1 MNKLNIIPL
10 GGTREAGKSCFAVE
24 CGEDIFVFDCGLLYP
39 DDELLG
45 IDVVIPDFS
54 YLIEHRDR
62 VKGIFLT
69 HGHADAV
76 GALPYLLEDVEA
88 PVFGT
93 ELTIELAKI
102 YGEEA
107 SVDCQFTD
115 YHVID
120 SDTEITFDNGIE
132 VSFIKTTHSIPD
144 SVAIVLKT
152 NQGAIVYTGDFKF
165 DQSASKLYQT
175 QFGRLTDVGEEG
187 VLVLLSD
194 SREAESP
201 IENASEYQIEDSMV
215 DLFINATG
223 RIIVAC
229 IASNIQR
236 LQQVF
241 DAAHETH
248 KKLYLTGK
256 KLERIIDTAI
266 RLGKLT
272 IPSKNL
278 IIQRQQLANVPDDQL
293 VILETGSTGEP
304 IQSLQAMAKGQHKD
318 VQLKQGD
325 VVYFATTP
333 NVSMETILAQ
343 TKDLIYRA
351 EAEVVT
357 LPGRTKASGHATP
370 GQLQL
375 MINLLQPKYLI
386 PVLGEYSKLVAHT
399 HLANEVGMSY
409 KNTYV
414 PVNGDVISFKK
425 RRMEVTGQVPVGN
438 ILVDGAGVGDIG
450 NVVLKDRRI
459 LSEDGIF
466 VIALTISR
474 REGKILSGPR
484 AISRGFIFMKT
495 SGDLLEESQRLA
507 TEEAKAYLANHQ
519 EDFDWNDLKQG
530 IREKVGRFL
539 FQETSRRPVVLP
551 VVMDASNYNK
561 ARK

>member
-1 MNKLNIIPL
+1 MDKLTIIPL
-10 GGTREAGKSCFAVE
+10 GGTREAGKSCFVVE

-45 IDVVIPDFS
+45 IDVVIPDFT
-54 YLIEHRDR
+54 YLIERRDR

-76 GALPYLLEDVEA
+76 GALPYLLEHVQA

-107 SVDCQFTD
+107 SVDCHFND

-120 SDTEITFDNGIE
+120 TDTEIAFDNGIE

-144 SVAIVLKT
+144 SVAIALRT
-152 NQGAIVYTGDFKF
+152 DQGSIVYTGDFKF

-175 QFGRLTDVGEEG
+175 QFGRLTDLGEEG
-187 VLVLLSD
+187 VLALLSD
-194 SREAESP
+194 SREAESE
-201 IENASEYQIEDSMV
+201 IENASEYQIADSIV
-215 DLFINATG
+215 DLFLNASG
-223 RIIVAC
+223 RVIVAC

-236 LQQVF
+236 VQQVF
-241 DAAHETH
+241 DAAHETN
-248 KKLYLTGK
+248 KKIYLTGK

-272 IPSKNL
+272 IPSKDL
-278 IIQRQQLANVPDDQL
+278 IIQRHQMSKVKEDQL
-293 VILETGSTGEP
+293 VILETGANGEP
-304 IQSLQAMAKGQHKD
+304 IHSLQAMAKGQHKD
-318 VQLKQGD
+318 LQLKEGD

-333 NVSMETILAQ
+333 NVSMEMLLAQ
-343 TKDLIYRA
+343 TKDLIYRS

-357 LPGRTKASGHATP
+357 LPSNTKASGHATP

-386 PVLGEYSKLVAHT
+386 PVLGEYSKLVAHAQ
-399 HLANEVGMSY
+399 LAHEVGMNY

-414 PVNGDVISFKK
+414 PMNGDVIAFNH

-438 ILVDGAGVGDIG
+438 VLVDGAGVGDIG
-450 NVVLKDRRI
+450 NIVLKDRRI

-466 VIALTISR
+466 VIAMTISR

-484 AISRGFIFMKT
+484 SISRGFIFMKT
-495 SGDLLEESQRLA
+495 SGNLLDESERLSREIA
-507 TEEAKAYLANHQ
+507 ENYLEKHQ
-519 EDFDWNDLKQG
+519 EDFDWNDLKQA
-530 IREKVGRFL
+530 IREKVSRYL

-551 VVMDASNYNK
+551 VVMDASNYKK
-561 ARK
+561 AKK